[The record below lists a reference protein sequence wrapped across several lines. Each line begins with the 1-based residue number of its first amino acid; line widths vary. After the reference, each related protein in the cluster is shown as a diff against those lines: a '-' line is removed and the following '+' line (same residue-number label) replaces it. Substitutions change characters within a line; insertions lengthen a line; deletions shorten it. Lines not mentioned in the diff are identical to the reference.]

1 MFTSLARE
9 NLALTLSAVGA
20 GLFALAGITWGLWV
34 DSLVILFDGAYS
46 LISLGLS
53 LLSLYAARLVRRPA
67 NDDYPFGM
75 GAVEPLVIA
84 VKGLVIA
91 VVCILSLVSA
101 VVSLLQGG
109 RAVAA
114 DMAMIFGAVNVVG
127 CLAVWA
133 YLRWS
138 SLRNG
143 SGLVQAEQ
151 RQWLMDSAL
160 SAAVMI
166 GFGAA
171 WLLERSHWAEL
182 AVYADPVMML
192 VISVYFMT
200 VPVKMVLESVRE
212 LLLAAPKEDALDDI
226 HETLE
231 DLGLNPEQVRVAKL
245 GPNLLLEASD
255 VQSTHSQYLPAGIGF
270 LLLKFASQ

>member
-1 MFTSLARE
+1 M
-9 NLALTLSAVGA
+9 
-20 GLFALAGITWGLWV
+20 
-34 DSLVILFDGAYS
+34 
-46 LISLGLS
+46 
-53 LLSLYAARLVRRPA
+53 
-67 NDDYPFGM
+67 
-75 GAVEPLVIA
+75 
-84 VKGLVIA
+84 
-91 VVCILSLVSA
+91 A

-138 SLRNG
+138 TLRNG

-212 LLLAAPKEDALDDI
+212 LLLAAPKEDALEDI

-255 VQSTHSQYLPAGIGF
+255 VQPSHSQYLPAGIGF

>member
-1 MFTSLARE
+1 M
-9 NLALTLSAVGA
+9 G
-20 GLFALAGITWGLWV
+20 
-34 DSLVILFDGAYS
+34 
-46 LISLGLS
+46 
-53 LLSLYAARLVRRPA
+53 YAARLVRRPA

-101 VVSLLQGG
+101 VVSLVQG
-109 RAVAA
+109 
-114 DMAMIFGAVNVVG
+114 
-127 CLAVWA
+127 
-133 YLRWS
+133 
-138 SLRNG
+138 
-143 SGLVQAEQ
+143 EQ

-212 LLLAAPKEDALDDI
+212 LLLAAPKEDALEDI
-226 HETLE
+226 HETL
-231 DLGLNPEQVRVAKL
+231 
-245 GPNLLLEASD
+245 
-255 VQSTHSQYLPAGIGF
+255 
-270 LLLKFASQ
+270 